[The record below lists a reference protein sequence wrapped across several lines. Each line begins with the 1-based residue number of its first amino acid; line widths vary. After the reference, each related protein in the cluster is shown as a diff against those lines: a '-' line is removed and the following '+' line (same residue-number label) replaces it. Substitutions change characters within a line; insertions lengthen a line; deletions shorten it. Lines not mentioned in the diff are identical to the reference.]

1 MDPSRR
7 DLFKMAAA
15 LLAQQWAGQH
25 ARAFGIDDGGSR
37 RPDDPKAI
45 VIACGGV
52 RWAETFQETGFANI
66 PNLYHELLPQS
77 TFFTSIQNA
86 GVTSHFN
93 TTSSI
98 LSGNWQRIDDWGKT
112 PPQSPTIFE
121 YFRKTL
127 KAPRQSTWFISSN
140 KALTKQIGASAV
152 RGFGPQYGAN
162 VVFPKQ
168 LIINAVARAA
178 FEGRVKSSADRSS
191 MQPELEAML
200 NADSYDGLGWSVADD
215 SDMLDDASRHVVV
228 EAIGDLVRTN
238 APVTGDEF
246 TFLVSREVMRRF
258 APTLLVITFSDV
270 EVAHFGSYSMHLS
283 GIHTFDRLVHEF
295 WQGVQADPAYRGR
308 TTLFVL
314 PEFGRD
320 FDGSGTN
327 GFFNHRVNDEST
339 RRTWMMCLGAAAKP
353 GEIIERPVQH
363 IDICPTIANLFEMK
377 LGDMEGKPLPEIRL

>member
-1 MDPSRR
+1 MDTSRR

-37 RPDDPKAI
+37 RADDPKAI

-52 RWAETFQETGFANI
+52 RWAETFQEAGFANI

-112 PPQSPTIFE
+112 PPQNPTIFE
-121 YFRKTL
+121 YIRKTL

-152 RGFGPQYGAN
+152 REFGPQYGAN

-168 LIINAVARAA
+168 LIINAVRLPLLHFPTGSARVWHERAK
-178 FEGRVKSSADRSS
+178 GRSSSALAATFPQDSLPLRSTS
-191 MQPELEAML
+191 
-200 NADSYDGLGWSVADD
+200 
-215 SDMLDDASRHVVV
+215 
-228 EAIGDLVRTN
+228 
-238 APVTGDEF
+238 
-246 TFLVSREVMRRF
+246 
-258 APTLLVITFSDV
+258 
-270 EVAHFGSYSMHLS
+270 LS
-283 GIHTFDRLVHEF
+283 
-295 WQGVQADPAYRGR
+295 Q
-308 TTLFVL
+308 
-314 PEFGRD
+314 
-320 FDGSGTN
+320 
-327 GFFNHRVNDEST
+327 
-339 RRTWMMCLGAAAKP
+339 
-353 GEIIERPVQH
+353 
-363 IDICPTIANLFEMK
+363 
-377 LGDMEGKPLPEIRL
+377 